1 LKQVFVIVSKTSR
14 KRNEEIMKKAGRF
27 TLKKVLKALDE
38 ITARALFY
46 GWFGIGFYMV
56 FKLWG
61 LIG

>member
-1 LKQVFVIVSKTSR
+1 
-14 KRNEEIMKKAGRF
+14 MKKAGRF